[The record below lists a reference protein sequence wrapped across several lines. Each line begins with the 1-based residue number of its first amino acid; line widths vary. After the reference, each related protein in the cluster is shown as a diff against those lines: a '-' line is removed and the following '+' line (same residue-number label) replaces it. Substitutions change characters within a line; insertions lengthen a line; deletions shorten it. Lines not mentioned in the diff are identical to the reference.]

1 MVYTLRDAF
10 DPNRCVQYD
19 EQNKTTPFAVQ
30 CPTISLP
37 LIPATIPYT
46 STVAGETTKC
56 VKFDT
61 NHVTASVYLC
71 ASPGAG
77 QISISSTTL
86 NSSARDP
93 STGPVQT
100 GPGDP
105 APDRAPATGKNGLAG
120 GAVAGIAIGMLL
132 VGALIAGIIFFFL
145 LRRQRSRQYGSQT
158 VSHLPPAAYR
168 SSPEK
173 GPVVVASAVSSS
185 IDNLLPQPAS
195 DDTITGEV
203 SKIRDNIKNHVRTY
217 CHSAGLT
224 SGINDAALQNLAAA
238 SGVSSSALASSL
250 SNPSTRQ
257 ETLRLVFAWVILS
270 KTTGNRNSQL
280 LPHEIAEL
288 SGAITSTSN
297 NPKQTALYSKW
308 KTITGHLLQPGL
320 DKNAQSSNQVQ
331 SFGRIIAE
339 LDSIVGPCVQG
350 SIDDAQRRKNLDM
363 ILTRAANLAFL
374 LFSQPGSFQ
383 FDFGAPRSGIYAFP
397 ALLQTV
403 GDQGQVISPPRLL
416 FNGEIVAA

>member
-19 EQNKTTPFAVQ
+19 EQNKTAPFAVQ
-30 CPTISLP
+30 CPTTSLP
-37 LIPATIPYT
+37 LIPATVPYT
-46 STVAGETTKC
+46 VTSEVTKC

-61 NHVTASVYLC
+61 NHVTASVFLC
-71 ASPGAG
+71 ASPDAG
-77 QISISSTTL
+77 PISISSTTL
-86 NSSARDP
+86 NATARQPP
-93 STGPVQT
+93 SGPVQT
-100 GPGDP
+100 GPAD
-105 APDRAPATGKNGLAG
+105 AAPATGKNGLAG

-132 VGALIAGIIFFFL
+132 VGVLIAGIIFFFL
-145 LRRQRSRQYGSQT
+145 LRRQRNRQYGSQPI
-158 VSHLPPAAYR
+158 SHLPPPAAYR
-168 SSPEK
+168 PSPEK
-173 GPVVVASAVSSS
+173 GPVVVASAISSS

-224 SGINDAALQNLAAA
+224 SGINEAALQNLAAA
-238 SGVSSSALASSL
+238 SGVSSATLASSL
-250 SNPSTRQ
+250 ANPSARQ

-280 LPHEIAEL
+280 LPFEIAEL
-288 SGAITSTSN
+288 SGAITGASN

-308 KTITGHLLQPGL
+308 KTITGQLLSGL
-320 DKNAQSSNQVQ
+320 DKNAQSSNQVHK
-331 SFGRIIAE
+331 FGRIIAE

-383 FDFGAPRSGIYAFP
+383 FDFGAPRSGICAFP

-416 FNGEIVAA
+416 FDGEIVAA